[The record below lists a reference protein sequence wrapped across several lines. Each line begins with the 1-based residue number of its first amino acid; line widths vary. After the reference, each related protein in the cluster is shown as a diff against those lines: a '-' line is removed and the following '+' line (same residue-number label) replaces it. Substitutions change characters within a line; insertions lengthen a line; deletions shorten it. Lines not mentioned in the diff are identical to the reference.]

1 MSIVVP
7 STVAIMIIV
16 IVQVT
21 GAIPQA
27 LQLILTSHAAIF
39 AIVATDIHPR

>member
-1 MSIVVP
+1 MVVP
-7 STVAIMIIV
+7 RSVATTIIV

-21 GAIPQA
+21 GEIPQA